1 MVRNQAGHIVAAGLA
16 KRFGGIT
23 AVDDLSF
30 VAGPGLVTG
39 FLGPNGAGKT
49 TTLRMLVGLVTPD
62 AGTATVSGQGY
73 RALRAPGRVVGSVLE
88 AGGFHPG
95 RSGRDHLRVY
105 CTASGYPLARAD
117 EVLEITG
124 LAGAGRRKV
133 RGYSLGMRQRL
144 ALAAALLGDPAVLVL
159 DEPMNGLDPE
169 GIAWLRG
176 LLRDHARGGGTV
188 LFSSHALLEVE
199 QLADQVVIVSQGRLA
214 FQGTLAG
221 LAAGGTAVAVAVR
234 TPEAGRLIG
243 ALARAGAQAERTGP
257 DGLRVTG
264 VLAAEVSRVA
274 RAEGIDLH
282 ELAPSRASLEQEFLA
297 LTAGPGESPAVPASR
312 GGQMS

>member
-1 MVRNQAGHIVAAGLA
+1 MVRDQAGYIVAAGLA

-30 VAGPGLVTG
+30 AAGPGQVTG

-73 RALRAPGRVVGSVLE
+73 RALRAPGRVVGAVLE

-95 RSGRDHLRVY
+95 RSGRDHLRVC
-105 CTASGYPLARAD
+105 CTASGYPLGRAD
-117 EVLEITG
+117 EVLKITG
-124 LAGAGRRKV
+124 LAGAGPRKV

-159 DEPMNGLDPE
+159 DEPLNGLDPE

-199 QLADQVVIVSQGRLA
+199 QLADQVVIVSHGRLA

-221 LAAGGTAVAVAVR
+221 LAARGTAVVVR

-264 VLAAEVSRVA
+264 VPAAEVSRVA

-297 LTAGPGESPAVPASR
+297 LTTGPGESPTAPASR
-312 GGQMS
+312 GGQAS